1 MKKVGMIAMAA
12 SMIFAANAFARDV
25 NADAAAQ
32 AAGKDAVEENAY
44 MDFSSAE
51 IGGWAKDGNKKYVYQ
66 NDHYAKLQSNSGSEC
81 TKYASLVDTGD
92 GDKALSLDLPNSATT
107 LLVNYS
113 DQASSMK
120 NLENA
125 VIKVR
130 VYIPEDMV
138 KDGLDKYAT
147 IKFILRDFNWGIP
160 ALKGSIDGLTVKDI
174 GAGWQTLTLDCA
186 NLTYEFGNAKDKFT
200 FGNKGVLK
208 KSSSFDIVFNIPKAG
223 DSKETILID
232 YISIEGL
239 K

>member
-12 SMIFAANAFARDV
+12 SMIFAANAFAKDV

-32 AAGKDAVEENAY
+32 AAGIDAAEKGAY

-51 IGGWAKDGNKKYVYQ
+51 IGGWAKDGNKQYVYQ
-66 NDHYAKLQSNSGSEC
+66 NDHYAKLQTNSGEEC

-92 GDKALSLDLPNSATT
+92 GDKALSLDLPNSAIT

-113 DQASSMK
+113 NQASAMK
-120 NLENA
+120 NLEKA

-147 IKFILRDFNWGIP
+147 IKFILRDFNWGVP
-160 ALKGSIDGLTVKDI
+160 ALKGTIANLTVKDI
-174 GAGWQTLTLDCA
+174 GGGWQTLTLDCA
-186 NLTYEFGNAKDKFT
+186 KLAYEFGNAKGNFT

-223 DSKETILID
+223 ASAETILID
-232 YISIEGL
+232 YISIDGL